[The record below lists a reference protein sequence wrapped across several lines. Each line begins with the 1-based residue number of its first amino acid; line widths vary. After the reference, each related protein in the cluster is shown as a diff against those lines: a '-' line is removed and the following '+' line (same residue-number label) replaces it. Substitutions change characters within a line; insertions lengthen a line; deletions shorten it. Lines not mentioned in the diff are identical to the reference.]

1 MTIAATVQRYL
12 SDCGIDYDILE
23 HPRTISSSRTAQA
36 GHVPGDRLAK
46 AVVLKCEGGYAL
58 AVVPASCHIRLG
70 EIQEYL
76 NRPVGLATE
85 AEVEKIFGD
94 CDLGAIPP
102 IGRPYGLEVI
112 VDDSLEQQPEIYF
125 ESGDHMNLVH
135 VDGMAF
141 KRLMGDARHGRF
153 SRHD

>member
-1 MTIAATVQRYL
+1 MTIAATVQKYL
-12 SDCGIDYDILE
+12 RDCGIDYDLVE
-23 HPRTISSSRTAQA
+23 HPRALSSSRAAQA

-46 AVVLKCEGGYAL
+46 AVVLKSEVGYTM

-76 NRPVGLATE
+76 NRPIGLATE
-85 AEVEKIFGD
+85 AEVGTLFDD

-102 IGRPYGLEVI
+102 VGRAYGMEVI
-112 VDDSLEQQPEIYF
+112 VDDSLNEQPDVYF
-125 ESGDHMNLVH
+125 EAGDHLNLIH
-135 VDGMAF
+135 VNGPAF
-141 KRLMGDARHGRF
+141 QRLMADAGHGNF

>member
-1 MTIAATVQRYL
+1 MSGRRGSDPLHRSSADSERSFRATRQSRHIGRRAMTIAATVQRYL
-12 SDCGIDYDILE
+12 SDCGVAYSIVE

-46 AVVLKCEGGYAL
+46 AVVLKSETGYTM

-70 EIQEYL
+70 EIQDYL

-85 AEVEKIFGD
+85 DEVGRLFGD

-102 IGRPYGLEVI
+102 
-112 VDDSLEQQPEIYF
+112 
-125 ESGDHMNLVH
+125 
-135 VDGMAF
+135 
-141 KRLMGDARHGRF
+141 
-153 SRHD
+153 

>member
-12 SDCGIDYDILE
+12 SDCGVDYDLVE
-23 HPRTISSSRTAQA
+23 HPRTVSSSRTAQA

-46 AVVLKCEGGYAL
+46 AVVLKCEGGYAM
-58 AVVPASCHIRLG
+58 AVVPASRHIRLG
-70 EIQEYL
+70 DVQDYL

-85 AEVEKIFGD
+85 DEVGKLFGD

-102 IGRPYGLEVI
+102 VGRAYGLDVI
-112 VDDSLEQQPEIYF
+112 VDDSLAAQPEIYF

-135 VDGMAF
+135 VNAMAF
-141 KRLMGDARHGRF
+141 KRLMADARHGSF